1 MSIKTVEIVREN
13 WEVAYFYHE
22 NEASI
27 PGKTLFSSKHASW
40 ALPREMKSVVILLKR
55 IGFK

>member
-1 MSIKTVEIVREN
+1 MSIKTVEIVYNN

-27 PGKTLFSSKHASW
+27 PGKSLFLLKHAS
-40 ALPREMKSVVILLKR
+40 
-55 IGFK
+55 

>member
-1 MSIKTVEIVREN
+1 MSIKTVEIVYNN

-27 PGKTLFSSKHASW
+27 FDAKIQDS
-40 ALPREMKSVVILLKR
+40 RY
-55 IGFK
+55 